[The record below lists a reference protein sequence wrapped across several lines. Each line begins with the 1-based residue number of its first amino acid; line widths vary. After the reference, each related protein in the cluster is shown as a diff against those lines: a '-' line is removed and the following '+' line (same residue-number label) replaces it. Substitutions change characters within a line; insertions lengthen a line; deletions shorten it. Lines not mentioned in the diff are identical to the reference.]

1 MKDFMK
7 QKLWLAPWYFLI
19 ALLNRGGPVKQ
30 SHPVYYFCS
39 INPDG
44 YEYSRKYDRMWRKVR
59 FEIVVDHWSPLVNN
73 HLSQNAQ
80 YLKIWLR
87 LEADME
93 VVALALIPIGTG
105 DTTGAARLIITMCSS
120 S

>member
-19 ALLNRGGPVKQ
+19 ALLNRGGPVKL

-93 VVALALIPIGTG
+93 VVALAWIPIGTG
-105 DTTGAARLIITMCSS
+105 DTTGAARLIITMCSPS
-120 S
+120 